1 MNDSTIDWAHII
13 NQALTVE
20 KKDSIHYN
28 QVSGKEM
35 KAFFID
41 GDMRLV
47 EVNGKCIGGVLSGRG
62 EGQFADYDELFGR
75 WTFENVLEG
84 EKNGARSLCW
94 KDYRYSLSFG
104 PDSTR

>member
-1 MNDSTIDWAHII
+1 MGMFA
-13 NQALTVE
+13 
-20 KKDSIHYN
+20 
-28 QVSGKEM
+28 
-35 KAFFID
+35 
-41 GDMRLV
+41 MR
-47 EVNGKCIGGVLSGRG
+47 KPIGGVLSGRG